1 MEILILDNASTDNT
15 IEIIKKELP
24 AIRHSLFASNSNVG
38 FWAGVEKLLPN
49 AKGEY
54 VIACTDAIMDP
65 HFIERSIEVMEQ
77 DKSIGALQAK
87 IYQIQK
93 AVGSEQ
99 KAVIDTCGFKI
110 EKSRRVTNLG
120 HGEEDHGQYDAQREI
135 FAVEG
140 AVPVFRR
147 SALEDCKMKEL
158 PTAHCPL
165 PSSWLVDPDFRV
177 GSFGYGDDLDV
188 AWRMRLFGWKQ
199 ILAPNVI
206 AYHDRSTTKGLAK
219 TVFASLH
226 RRALRSRID
235 IRKRRL
241 DWSNVRF
248 TIIKNDYIINLCKDL
263 PYILV
268 RELMVLGYT
277 VLFEPAA
284 LLEAFRFFN
293 LLPTMLRRRHQVMQ
307 KAKTSPQDMR
317 KWFL

>member
-165 PSSWLVDPDFRV
+165 HGWLIP
-177 GSFGYGDDLDV
+177 
-188 AWRMRLFGWKQ
+188 
-199 ILAPNVI
+199 I
-206 AYHDRSTTKGLAK
+206 
-219 TVFASLH
+219 FAS
-226 RRALRSRID
+226 APSATVTTWMSRGGCASLAGS
-235 IRKRRL
+235 K
-241 DWSNVRF
+241 S
-248 TIIKNDYIINLCKDL
+248 L
-263 PYILV
+263 PQ
-268 RELMVLGYT
+268 M
-277 VLFEPAA
+277 
-284 LLEAFRFFN
+284 
-293 LLPTMLRRRHQVMQ
+293 LLPTTIVRPPKALQRRSLQACTAEPCGVV
-307 KAKTSPQDMR
+307 
-317 KWFL
+317 